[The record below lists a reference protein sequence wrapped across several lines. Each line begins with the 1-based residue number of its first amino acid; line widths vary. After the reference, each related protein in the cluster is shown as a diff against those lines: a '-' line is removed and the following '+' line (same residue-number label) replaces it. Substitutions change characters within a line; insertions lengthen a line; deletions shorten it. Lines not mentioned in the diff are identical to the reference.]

1 MFISSNILRD
11 TPSLTRTLLFITVKT
26 ILSQFK
32 KCLNMKNPKFK
43 IFQKKVY
50 LSLAG
55 VFAVNVLSFLFLI
68 LLTVLLENFDTKIT
82 FLYDPEQ
89 FQKNSYVYQIAH
101 FLQVSLSVLLGYTIV
116 TMLRDIF
123 QNDYVDEY
131 INKNRR
137 AYRTLRAVK
146 HRIVYST
153 LATVFVL
160 VLIFLV
166 RPYGGMFV
174 IPQLSLLIGIAWSFN
189 PIANRQT

>member
-174 IPQLSLLIGIAWSFN
+174 IPQLALLIGIAWSFN

>member
-1 MFISSNILRD
+1 
-11 TPSLTRTLLFITVKT
+11 
-26 ILSQFK
+26 
-32 KCLNMKNPKFK
+32 MKNPKFK
-43 IFQKKVY
+43 IFQEKVY

-55 VFAVNVLSFLFLI
+55 VFAVNLLSFLFLI
-68 LLTVLLENFDTKIT
+68 LLTVLLENFDTKIS

-89 FQKNSYVYQIAH
+89 FQKNSYFYQIAH

-116 TMLRDIF
+116 TMLKDIF
-123 QNDYVDEY
+123 QDDYVDEY

-137 AYRTLRAVK
+137 AHRALRAVK

-174 IPQLSLLIGIAWSFN
+174 IPQLALLIGIAWSFN
-189 PIANRQT
+189 PIAYRQT